1 MSDYYPPVLRC
12 EIAHAM
18 VRIDRAMHE
27 CALENHCKPGY
38 HCPLGGRF
46 APESEPYQPS
56 DAWETSKH

>member
-18 VRIDRAMHE
+18 VRIDRTMHE

-38 HCPLGGRF
+38 HCPLRAFRTGERTLS
-46 APESEPYQPS
+46 AI
-56 DAWETSKH
+56 